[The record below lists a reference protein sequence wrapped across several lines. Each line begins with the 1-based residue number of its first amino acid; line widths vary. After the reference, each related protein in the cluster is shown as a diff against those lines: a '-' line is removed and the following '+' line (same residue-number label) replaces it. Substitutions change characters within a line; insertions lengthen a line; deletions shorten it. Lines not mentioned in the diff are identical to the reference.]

1 MSDVID
7 WSAPDDSGSST
18 QRRYEYQ
25 ADVAAQVC
33 LEMLQGLPALE
44 VLQGLPVA
52 HITCEH
58 FEDFVVARR
67 RSGGELSWHFHQVK
81 TRDETTPWKL
91 SDVIA
96 KKALKSLWRS
106 HQDLRDKDLDYE
118 LLACLEGQLD
128 LREAEM
134 SALASGNGGRHPECL
149 KRVAQHLGT
158 TDSAAAAEFLARVR
172 VTELPR
178 RTDLAMKNL
187 TVLWELGPA
196 QTMTQ
201 ASDLREQLRGLIT
214 KAMQG
219 TLGPGWVDQLI
230 FRTDLSS
237 DLRRKRIDVSAL
249 AHIQHALTS
258 AAPLIPW
265 SVWCQQAPLQTT
277 PLAAATV
284 ACFTEPAI
292 RRPVDDWL
300 ADEVDVWLR
309 NDERRSHAL
318 VLEGARGRGST
329 WALLRS
335 AERLH
340 RIEGETPLFVLD
352 TFPSL
357 RTDKL
362 REAMAVQRR
371 PSILVIDGADAADA
385 QAVLGH
391 LILNGPGAPCLYLIS
406 TRDADSWRRSRLSG
420 QVRIK
425 TLEQLT
431 SGEIADMASA
441 LRPGSPE
448 LTHGERMEVAQ
459 YRRSNSMHA
468 DRIARLLSHDSK
480 ERFEEYEKGLYSL
493 YGDIR
498 NSEQFNA
505 GRSSGIL
512 FLLYCGS
519 FRLTVPASL
528 LYRAFSLTPTELDA
542 HLQRFPTFNGD
553 LYVWMEQPSSLVR
566 VIQTIRDSMG
576 SQALDDLRYEAY
588 RSALKSVN
596 MKSAAHVDFSRR
608 LFAKMSPR
616 DQRRLVREES
626 DLLLSLVKATARSKD
641 LPAMLVYSWY
651 PLLLATHSPAQGEE
665 DGSLSPLLHWD
676 SFGDIGATPEP
687 RSPADV
693 LMMTLYLGNAGASS
707 EVARLLSQAST
718 WDIDPWVKFIELVE
732 KCPGKQSVT
741 EKLLPLLRSNA
752 LDFYSLL
759 RTSNTAQLL
768 PPVILKFGGPDEQ
781 LWLWQNIVRL
791 VDPSGGQS
799 DGIRHKCSRHLR
811 ELTSRCSMHKRHDL
825 SLRILSFCVSSDHID
840 DDLYRVF
847 QREFF
852 DLQRYYADQD
862 LGQRAVSALY
872 SLTDRFGP
880 SRAQFAWSSLLRIA
894 VRWCPEEA
902 GRLSR
907 EALDEVDKHLR
918 GNVPPAHY
926 QQLRYSALETA
937 IHTGALKAR
946 DVANFLALFSLTSRE
961 DQYQGVARLAAA
973 GAVAA
978 DADLRAASQQFLA
991 DWANGTPRDAGTVFQ
1006 GYPSFL
1012 ADWSGGISPKMSSS
1026 GMLSLPTLK
1035 CLVNGQRLTLGSSKQ
1050 HQTRALRIRRNY
1062 AQMTQGELFAPIMS
1076 ELLRSYLPEEA
1087 RVLLSQRSRRD
1098 AQFWCTQA
1106 QIEALEGDFRSARRS
1121 VQKMLSAYEV
1131 QGAGA
1136 HPGAVRDLA
1145 LKMAA
1150 SETGNT
1156 QRAWSLVAHLQKF
1169 APLDGSEFAGT

>member
-33 LEMLQGLPALE
+33 LEMLQGLR
-44 VLQGLPVA
+44 VA

-67 RSGGELSWHFHQVK
+67 RSDDELSWHFHQVK

-134 SALASGNGGRHPECL
+134 SALASGNGGQHQACL
-149 KRVAQHLGT
+149 ERVAQHLGT
-158 TDSAAAAEFLARVR
+158 TDLVAAAEFLALVR
-172 VTELPR
+172 VTALPR

-187 TVLWELGPA
+187 TVLWQLGPA

-265 SVWCQQAPLQTT
+265 SVWRQQAPLPTT
-277 PLAAATV
+277 TLPEAKV
-284 ACFTEPAI
+284 ACFTPLAI
-292 RRPVDDWL
+292 RRPVVDDWFANE
-300 ADEVDVWLR
+300 ADAWLR
-309 NDERRSHAL
+309 NDERESHAL
-318 VLEGARGRGST
+318 VLEGERGRGST
-329 WALLRS
+329 WALLRA

-352 TFPSL
+352 AFPSL

-371 PSILVIDGADAADA
+371 PSILVIDGADAAADA
-385 QAVLGH
+385 QAVLGQ

-406 TRDADSWRRSRLSG
+406 TRDADPWRRSRLSG

-431 SGEIADMASA
+431 SGEIEDMASA

-480 ERFEEYEKGLYSL
+480 ELFEEYEKGLYSL
-493 YGDIR
+493 YGDTR
-498 NSEQFNA
+498 NSEPFNA

-528 LYRAFSLTPTELDA
+528 LNRAFSLTPTEMDA
-542 HLQRFPTFNGD
+542 HLQRFPTFDGD
-553 LYVWMEQPSSLVR
+553 RYVWMEQPSSLVR

-626 DLLLSLVKATARSKD
+626 DLLLSLVKATARSKA

-651 PLLLATHSPAQGEE
+651 PLLLATHLPAQGEE
-665 DGSLSPLLHWD
+665 DGALSPLLRWN

-707 EVARLLSQAST
+707 EVARLLSQAGT
-718 WDIDPWVKFIELVE
+718 WDIAPWVKFIELVE
-732 KCPGKQSVT
+732 KCPGKRSVT

-768 PPVILKFGGPDEQ
+768 PPFVLKFGGPDEQ
-781 LWLWQNIVRL
+781 LWLWQNLVRL

-799 DGIRHKCSRHLR
+799 DAIRHRCSRHLR

-825 SLRILSFCVSSDHID
+825 SLRILGSCVSSNQID
-840 DDLYRVF
+840 DDLYRGF

-862 LGQRAVSALY
+862 LAQRAVNALY
-872 SLTDRFGP
+872 SLTDCFGP

-918 GNVPPAHY
+918 GHVPPGHY

-937 IHTGALKAR
+937 IHSGALEAR

-961 DQYQGVARLAAA
+961 DQHQGVARLAAA

-991 DWANGTPRDAGTVFQ
+991 DWANGTPHDVGTVFQ
-1006 GYPSFL
+1006 EYLSFL

-1026 GMLSLPTLK
+1026 GMLSLATLK
-1035 CLVNGQRLTLGSSKQ
+1035 CLVNGQRLTRGSRHQ
-1050 HQTRALRIRRNY
+1050 HQNRALRIRRNY

-1076 ELLRSYLPEEA
+1076 ELLRSDLPEEA
-1087 RVLLSQRSRRD
+1087 RALLSERSRRD

-1106 QIEALEGDFRSARRS
+1106 QIEALEENFRSARHS
-1121 VQKMLSAYEV
+1121 AQKMLSAYELH
-1131 QGAGA
+1131 GAGA

-1150 SETGNT
+1150 SETGNA

-1169 APLDGSEFAGT
+1169 APLDGSEFSGT